1 MVQSQPWGSQI
12 SVKKK
17 TFMVSHGTIENV
29 FKELYIVCPGLT
41 LNCIIDIPK
50 VGIYNLTVFYN

>member
-1 MVQSQPWGSQI
+1 MAQSQPWGSQI
-12 SVKKK
+12 LVKKK
-17 TFMVSHGTIENV
+17 NTFMVSHGTRENV

-50 VGIYNLTVFYN
+50 VDINSLRLL